1 MKKTVISL
9 VFALLMLPAVS
20 GAASLSLFFSPLPVL
35 DNSSYLQQVGTLASV
50 KAPGGAVSIFSGT
63 TQRTASG
70 PSSFISTTPDFGA
83 LRPGSGAMATHVM
96 PTGGQSMAGTGS
108 SDRVLVSE
116 PSLLLLIG
124 LGLVAL
130 GVARR
135 R

>member
-1 MKKTVISL
+1 
-9 VFALLMLPAVS
+9 MLPAVS

-35 DNSSYLQQVGTLASV
+35 DNSLYLQQVGTLAS
-50 KAPGGAVSIFSGT
+50 ARPPAGSVSIFAGA
-63 TQRTASG
+63 TQRTIQSDSLLAST
-70 PSSFISTTPDFGA
+70 PPDFTA

-96 PTGGQSMAGTGS
+96 PTGGQSTSGLGDT
-108 SDRVLVSE
+108 RLPVSE

-124 LGLVAL
+124 LGLLAI